1 MAQPWEDAMRHF
13 WFLTLAVALALAAGC
28 RAGVGNPTASV
39 TKTAAIATRPAN
51 PKLILSTTTST
62 VDTGLLD
69 YLLPIFEKQTG
80 YSVTPL
86 SLGSGQALATAARG
100 EADVLLVHSP
110 SAEQSFMAAGDG
122 VDRRLVMHNDF
133 VVIGPAADPAG
144 LKNDKQAVDAF
155 QRIATAKA
163 PFVSRGDNSGTNAE
177 ELTLWKTANITP
189 KGQSWY
195 IESGTG
201 MGETLNIANEK
212 DAYTL
217 SDRGTYLAQ
226 QKNLQLPIL
235 VEGDPALLNIYHVI
249 RTNPSKSDKLNVEGA
264 KAFEEFM
271 VSPATQK
278 LIADFGRDK
287 YGQSLFFPDAGK
299 SEDQVGK

>member
-1 MAQPWEDAMRHF
+1 MRF
-13 WFLTLAVALALAAGC
+13 RWAFVLLTTVAL
-28 RAGVGNPTASV
+28 
-39 TKTAAIATRPAN
+39 TAACRTSAGSSTAPISATATVAVPKPAN

-69 YLLPIFEKQTG
+69 YLLPIFEQQSG
-80 YSVTPL
+80 YVVTPL
-86 SLGSGQALATAARG
+86 SLGSGQALATAVRG

-110 SAEQSFMAAGDG
+110 QAEQDFMAAGNG

-133 VVIGPAADPAG
+133 VVVGPSSDPGG
-144 LKNDKQAVDAF
+144 LKNVRQAVDAF
-155 QRIATAKA
+155 QRVAAARA
-163 PFVSRGDNSGTNAE
+163 PFVSRGDSSGTNAE
-177 ELTLWKTANITP
+177 ELSLWKLANITP
-189 KGQSWY
+189 VGQSWY

-217 SDRGTYLAQ
+217 SDRATFLAQ
-226 QKNLQLPIL
+226 QKNLQLGIL
-235 VEGDPALLNIYHVI
+235 VEGDPTLLNIYHVI
-249 RTNPSKSDKLNVEGA
+249 RTNPDKSDKLNVEGA
-264 KAFEEFM
+264 KAFEEFIL
-271 VSPATQK
+271 SPSTQK
-278 LIADFGRDK
+278 LIADYGRDK

>member
-1 MAQPWEDAMRHF
+1 MFRR
-13 WFLTLAVALALAAGC
+13 LLALTMVLMACAGC
-28 RAGVGNPTASV
+28 RAS
-39 TKTAAIATRPAN
+39 TKTATSIGAPSLPSTQAAARPAN

-69 YLLPIFEKQTG
+69 ALLPVFEKQTG
-80 YSVTPL
+80 YAVTPL
-86 SLGSGQALATAARG
+86 SLGSGQALETAARG

-110 SAEQSFMAAGDG
+110 DAELAFMAAGSG
-122 VDRRLVMHNDF
+122 IDRKLVMHNDF
-133 VVIGPAADPAG
+133 VIVGSSKDAAG
-144 LKNDKQAVDAF
+144 LSGDAQAVDAF

-177 ELTLWKTANITP
+177 ELKLWTLAGIVP

-195 IESGTG
+195 VESGTG
-201 MGETLNIANEK
+201 MGQTLSIANEK
-212 DAYTL
+212 SGYTL

-226 QKNLQLPIL
+226 QKNLQLSVL
-235 VEGDPALLNIYHVI
+235 VQGDPTLLNIYHVI
-249 RTNPSKSDKLNVEGA
+249 RTNPAKSDKLNVAAA

-271 VSPATQK
+271 VASATQK
-278 LIADFGRDK
+278 LIADYGKDKFG
-287 YGQSLFFPDAGK
+287 QALFFPDAGK

>member
-1 MAQPWEDAMRHF
+1 MVRRLVSLVL
-13 WFLTLAVALALAAGC
+13 FLTLCVSCGSGSQSKTSTGVASTPDATQAA
-28 RAGVGNPTASV
+28 PH
-39 TKTAAIATRPAN
+39 PAN

-62 VDTGLLD
+62 TDTGLLD

-80 YSVTPL
+80 YVVTPL
-86 SLGSGQALATAARG
+86 SLGSGQALDTAARG

-110 SAEQSFMAAGDG
+110 DAEQAFMAAGNG

-133 VVIGPAADPAG
+133 VIVAPAKDSAG
-144 LKNDKQAVDAF
+144 IKGDNDAVDAF
-155 QRIATAKA
+155 KRIAVAKA

-177 ELTLWKTANITP
+177 ELKLWKLAGITP

-201 MGETLNIANEK
+201 MGQTLGIANEK
-212 DAYTL
+212 EAYTL

-226 QKNLQLPIL
+226 QKNLQLSIM
-235 VEGDPALLNIYHVI
+235 VQGDPTLLNIYHVI
-249 RTNPSKSDKLNVEGA
+249 RTNPAKSDKLNVDGA
-264 KAFEEFM
+264 KAFADFM
-271 VSPATQK
+271 VAPATQK
-278 LIADFGRDK
+278 LIADYGKDK
-287 YGQSLFFPDAGK
+287 YGQALFFPDAGK